1 VSLGVPPGTSAV
13 GARVELAFD
22 PSQLQ
27 PVGVAPSAPG
37 RVPVKVE
44 GAASVR
50 FKVVAPPGTVQVRA
64 ENVVGV
70 DAAGGNVPMQPPAPV
85 DITVI
90 P

>member
-1 VSLGVPPGTSAV
+1 MQAFAFPRYATA
-13 GARVELAFD
+13 LACT
-22 PSQLQ
+22 L
-27 PVGVAPSAPG
+27 
-37 RVPVKVE
+37 E
-44 GAASVR
+44 
-50 FKVVAPPGTVQVRA
+50 VVAPPGTVQVRA